1 MTVVVGLRG
10 ALSRHLHV
18 TVPADAAKSR
28 SRAISSHRQQTCAGS
43 KFRVAEDRDYLKKKK
58 DLAYYVS
65 QLYESR

>member
-1 MTVVVGLRG
+1 MTVIVGLRG
-10 ALSRHLHV
+10 ALSRHLQV
-18 TVPADAAKSR
+18 NVPADAAKSW

-43 KFRVAEDRDYLKKKK
+43 KIRVAEDRDYLKKK